1 MSIKLTGAQGRLPE
15 VPCVAVAVDL
25 ALTHPLKVGVADVL
39 VHGAAK
45 VFYRHPSTV
54 ADFRQLTGV
63 TRSQS

>member
-1 MSIKLTGAQGRLPE
+1 M
-15 VPCVAVAVDL
+15 DL

-63 TRSQS
+63 TGSQSWKNMQKVEKLLIKRKSNFPHI